1 MSTGLLLN
9 ATICFAI
16 TISSFAFAW
25 VLSQSDSQ
33 HNKKSRP
40 ALWSLITLWLLVG
53 FTYLPTTIRMIAAYI
68 GNQQLDLAMY
78 YMASLP
84 FSFVSVPLVFFIL
97 YVIVGDQKISSYIS
111 LLFVFFG
118 AAYLI
123 LLYSSG
129 VIGPTTTP
137 LTSMFTI
144 NSDIAINIYLIGLFV
159 IPTAMIIGLLFLI
172 FLQRMPKR
180 LRYRTALPLVAIS
193 FVFDFIL
200 TDMIT
205 LDDTMQL
212 AARIFVLIG
221 TVQAFLAYFPPMTL
235 QEKLGIKEYEY
246 TLYEN
251 DEEADYDE
259 GNAEENDIN
268 V

>member
-1 MSTGLLLN
+1 MSAGLLLN

-25 VLSQSDSQ
+25 VLARSEEEHSE
-33 HNKKSRP
+33 KSKP
-40 ALWSLITLWLLVG
+40 TLWSLIVLWSLVG
-53 FTYLPTTIRMIAAYI
+53 LTYLPTTIRMLAAYQ
-68 GNQQLDLAMY
+68 GMPALDLMMY
-78 YMASLP
+78 NLAAIP
-84 FSFVSVPLVFFIL
+84 FSFVSVPLVFFIM
-97 YVIVGDQKISSYIS
+97 YVIVGDKKISAYTS

-118 AAYLI
+118 VAYLTF
-123 LLYSSG
+123 LYTKG
-129 VIGPTTTP
+129 VIGPEVSTFSS
-137 LTSMFTI
+137 LFVI
-144 NSDIAINIYLIGLFV
+144 NSDIAINIYLMGLFV

-193 FVFDFIL
+193 FVFDFML

-205 LDDTMQL
+205 LVDVMQL

-221 TVQAFLAYFPPMTL
+221 TVLAFLAYFPPLTL
-235 QEKLGIKEYEY
+235 QEKLGIKKYSYQLCEHQE
-246 TLYEN
+246 
-251 DEEADYDE
+251 DIDYDDL
-259 GNAEENDIN
+259 EEEEIID